1 MGLIWSPPGLGK
13 HRRCV
18 LGVLT
23 SNLVLSF
30 YEAIGPQGKWTRVA
44 IVNGVLGPHFEF
56 LDLEEGLMLRK
67 MMIRSF
73 AWCPPLKAPV
83 VGADDSPY
91 SIPDSESRWGIQL
104 LVVTNDDNDV
114 IFLRVQRS
122 QTDAGPLSS
131 YALELLTVTSLSDS
145 GDNYPMVYPGS
156 VFSTTLNLHIKAS
169 SVSCGPWL
177 TAKQQDIGSVTSNAA
192 IIYGSNLKMVRL
204 DVILTHQDQGPGLKS
219 QYKTVASSTEN
230 TTISRNLSKRHFQGP
245 FEWLYKVSFDTVTR
259 PS

>member
-30 YEAIGPQGKWTRVA
+30 YEAVGSQGKWARVA
-44 IVNGVLGPHFEF
+44 IVNGVLGSHFQY

-67 MMIRSF
+67 TMIRSF

-83 VGADDSPY
+83 AGADDSPY
-91 SIPDSESRWGIQL
+91 SIPNSESRWGIQL
-104 LVVTNDDNDV
+104 LAVTNDDNDV

-122 QTDAGPLSS
+122 QTDASPPGS

-145 GDNYPMVYPGS
+145 EDNYPMVYPGS
-156 VFSTTLNLHIKAS
+156 VICTTLKRHIKAS

-177 TAKQQDIGSVTSNAA
+177 TAKQQDTGSVTSNAA
-192 IIYGSNLKMVRL
+192 ITYGSNLKIVQL
-204 DVILTHQDQGPGLKS
+204 DVILTHQGQGSGLQS
-219 QYKTVASSTEN
+219 QYKTVASSEEN
-230 TTISRNLSKRHFQGP
+230 TTISQDLNKCHFQGP
-245 FEWLYKVSFDTVTR
+245 FQWLYKVSIDIVTR
-259 PS
+259 LP